1 MDLLQYVDMEILKI
15 AGGLVLLMISNI
27 LLGSIDALLN
37 QQFNKKIFIQGVIKA
52 TVIALTFCLIYIAGL
67 LNMEVITIDFNGEQ
81 VNLVTGINLILT
93 GGAIWYAKEV
103 FTKLATFI
111 KGKISI
117 GEGM

>member
-1 MDLLQYVDMEILKI
+1 
-15 AGGLVLLMISNI
+15 
-27 LLGSIDALLN
+27 
-37 QQFNKKIFIQGVIKA
+37 
-52 TVIALTFCLIYIAGL
+52 
-67 LNMEVITIDFNGEQ
+67 VITIDFNGEQ